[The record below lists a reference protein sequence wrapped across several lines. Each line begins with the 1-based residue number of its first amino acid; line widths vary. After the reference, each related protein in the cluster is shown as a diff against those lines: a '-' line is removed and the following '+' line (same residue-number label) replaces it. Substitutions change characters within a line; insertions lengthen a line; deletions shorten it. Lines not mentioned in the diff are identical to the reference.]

1 LPPISEREHEGGLAE
16 SMLRSM
22 VSRALWV
29 GRATSAVVGL
39 AILLALVVGLAS
51 AAFGA
56 NGQAWVLGR
65 DNSATAITR
74 LGGAAGVDGP
84 MVRITNNDAGTDDK
98 ALALNVQE
106 GEAPLGVNRDTLVA
120 NLNSD
125 QVDGFHAGCASGR
138 RLIEGLCYDENPQ
151 PEKTVTNAAD
161 ECHRLGGQLPS
172 ALQLRSI
179 RSEPGIDL
187 DGPTATPTWSADLQ
201 FKGPADPPNDLHAVA
216 VFDTGGL
223 QVTDDQQERPFRC
236 VYQPLTPE

>member
-1 LPPISEREHEGGLAE
+1 
-16 SMLRSM
+16 MLKSL

-29 GRATSAVVGL
+29 GRATSALVGL
-39 AILLALVVGLAS
+39 AILLALVVGVAS

-56 NGQAWVLGR
+56 NGQAWVLGQS
-65 DNSATAITR
+65 NVATAITR
-74 LGGAAGVDGP
+74 LGGTGGVDGP
-84 MVRITNNDAGTDDK
+84 MLRITNNDAGTDDS
-98 ALALNVQE
+98 ALSLNVQE

-138 RLIEGLCYDENPQ
+138 RLIGGLCYDESPRPGTN
-151 PEKTVTNAAD
+151 TVTNASD
-161 ECHRLGGQLPS
+161 ECHRLGGQLPT

-187 DGPTATPTWSADLQ
+187 GAPTATPTWSADIQ
-201 FKGPADPPNDLHAVA
+201 FAGTANPPNNLHAVA
-216 VFDTGGL
+216 VFDTGGMAL
-223 QVTDDQQERPFRC
+223 FDDQDLKPFRC